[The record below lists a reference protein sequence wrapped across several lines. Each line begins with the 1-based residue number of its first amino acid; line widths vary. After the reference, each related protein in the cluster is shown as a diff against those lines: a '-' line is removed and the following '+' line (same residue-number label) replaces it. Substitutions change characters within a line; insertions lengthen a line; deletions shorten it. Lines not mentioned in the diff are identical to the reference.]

1 MFVKLV
7 VLTLTEIKLL
17 LSFLYFFLQAALCA
31 VHVIRKVPEL
41 MEMFLPATKN
51 LLNEKN
57 HGNVI
62 WMHSGSTEGEGERE
76 SSSGSLGLCLTQWT
90 QLSAVLGH
98 LFQEGPMG

>member
-1 MFVKLV
+1 MFVRLV
-7 VLTLTEIKLL
+7 VLTLIEINLL
-17 LSFLYFFLQAALCA
+17 LSFSCFFLQAALCA

-62 WMHSGSTEGEGERE
+62 WMRSGSTEGEGGERVV
-76 SSSGSLGLCLTQWT
+76 Q
-90 QLSAVLGH
+90 AVLVS
-98 LFQEGPMG
+98 LSPTVDSAFCWA